1 MNKKL
6 TLEFVPLSIFLI
18 CGILAFFK
26 VPYSHLLA
34 LLTGFLIASLYFY
47 GAFWLFAE
55 TGAPVVI
62 RIIASL
68 SFSIAIVASLFS
80 LLHWPMWKVYDM
92 IGFAGLGITGILCL
106 INFKSSGY
114 KALLYR
120 CLLFVV
126 VLSSIYYNR
135 NIAG

>member
-18 CGILAFFK
+18 CGILAIFK
-26 VPYSHLLA
+26 VPYSHLLT
-34 LLTGFLIASLYFY
+34 LLTGFLLASLYFY
-47 GAFWLFAE
+47 GSFWLFAE
-55 TGAPVVI
+55 TGTPVAV
-62 RIIASL
+62 RIIAGVT
-68 SFSIAIVASLFS
+68 FSITIVAILFS
-80 LLHWPMWKVYDM
+80 LLHWPIWKLYDI
-92 IGFAGLGITGILCL
+92 IGYVGLGITAILCL

-126 VLSSIYYNR
+126 VLSSIYGYR
-135 NIAG
+135 SVAG

>member
-6 TLEFVPLSIFLI
+6 TLEFGPLSIFLI
-18 CGILAFFK
+18 CCLLSVFK

-47 GAFWLFAE
+47 AAFWLFAE
-55 TGAPVVI
+55 TGTPVLV
-62 RIIASL
+62 RIIAGVT
-68 SFSIAIVASLFS
+68 FSIAIVSSLFS
-80 LLHWPMWKVYDM
+80 LLHWPMWKLYDI
-92 IGFAGLGITGILCL
+92 IGCVGLGITAILCL

-120 CLLFVV
+120 CLLFIA
-126 VLSSIYYNR
+126 VLLSIYSYR
-135 NIAG
+135 SVIG